1 MVYMLS
7 KFLSSKRILIDAK
20 ANSLEDAILLCGN
33 LLVGDGCATCEYP
46 AAMVKTA
53 RQLGDA
59 IVMAPQ
65 TALPH
70 ASFSEGGLRP
80 AVSVVR
86 LAQPLDFGKASR
98 PVRLLLGFCGSDAGS
113 HMEVLSALA
122 QFLSIPCAISS
133 LLCAPTAED
142 LYRTLSNQTTAKQ
155 VPFS

>member
-1 MVYMLS
+1 MLS
-7 KFLSSKRILIDAK
+7 KFLSLKRILIDAK

-122 QFLSIPCAISS
+122 QF
-133 LLCAPTAED
+133 
-142 LYRTLSNQTTAKQ
+142 
-155 VPFS
+155 

>member
-1 MVYMLS
+1 
-7 KFLSSKRILIDAK
+7 
-20 ANSLEDAILLCGN
+20 
-33 LLVGDGCATCEYP
+33 
-46 AAMVKTA
+46 
-53 RQLGDA
+53 
-59 IVMAPQ
+59 MAPQ

-80 AVSVVR
+80 AVSGRPVSS
-86 LAQPLDFGKASR
+86 AAGFGKSQQTR
-98 PVRLLLGFCGSDAGS
+98 PAAAGFCGSDAGS

-155 VPFS
+155 VPFFIITKVFAFGLGPHEQK